1 MSMPMEFTLT
11 EAHLKLLSKMFVGWQ
26 DCETGAPEIDPK
38 RPYGNSDV
46 AGDVAEIVGVVD
58 YDSEDDDQYQAMH
71 DLHSETGIA
80 LQIVLSTRSFEP
92 GRYKR
97 LETYDTQHWVRA

>member
-1 MSMPMEFTLT
+1 MNMPMEFTLT
-11 EAHLKLLSKMFVGWQ
+11 EAHLKLLVRMYVGWY
-26 DCETGAPEIDPK
+26 DCESGAPLVDPK

-46 AGDVAEIVGVVD
+46 AGDVAEILGVED
-58 YDSEDDDQYQAMH
+58 FDPEDDVQYDHMH
-71 DLHSETGIA
+71 KLHTETDVA

-97 LETYDTQHWVRA
+97 LDTYDTQKWVRV